1 MTFKPY
7 LAELIGTFVLTL
19 AVSLGLTGVLGLPVP
34 VLAGLTLG
42 LFVYTVGWISGAHLN
57 PAVTV
62 ALATIKKIGVNDAVY
77 YMLAQFVGAIA
88 ASFVVVKL
96 TGEAPSPTI
105 VNSAWVTIAEAM
117 GAFLLLWGIMSVVE
131 GKVSKGASGL
141 VVGSSL
147 TLGVLVAAAIGSN
160 GVLNPA
166 VAFGIHS
173 FSSAYLIGP
182 VIGTIAA
189 AWLYRWFTEPVHA
202 HTHHDHLAQ

>member
-1 MTFKPY
+1 MNPKPY
-7 LAELIGTFVLTL
+7 LSELLGTFTLTL
-19 AVSLGLTGVLGLPVP
+19 AVSLGLMGNLGLPVP

-77 YMLAQFVGAIA
+77 YMLAQFVGAIV

-96 TGEAPSPTI
+96 AGDAPSPTI
-105 VNSAWVTIAEAM
+105 VNSAWVTIAEAI

-141 VVGSSL
+141 VIGSSL
-147 TLGVLVAAAIGSN
+147 TLGVMVAAATGSN

-182 VIGTIAA
+182 VVGTIAA
-189 AWLYRWFTEPVHA
+189 AWLYRWFMEPVHVPA
-202 HTHHDHLAQ
+202 HRDHPGQ